1 MRSREMLKKLD
12 RLSVDTTED
21 ETVPDIW
28 LLAPKDQDRVHELF
42 AKLGDPEGR
51 DQTITPD
58 EEQELCGMLD
68 GLPVL
73 GPDDRSAGPD
83 LEVPKELQF
92 YWTWSQ
98 PADGW
103 RPYDFHRLKC
113 VQKVRFAELCAQ
125 YGYKKGMSNV
135 EVKQNLAHLSQWLKD
150 DQLAM
155 IGLLQ
160 AASNR
165 PDFAAVI
172 RRMLHAAA

>member
-1 MRSREMLKKLD
+1 MSKKLD
-12 RLSVDTTED
+12 RLLVDTTEED
-21 ETVPDIW
+21 EMVPDIS
-28 LLAPKDQDRVHELF
+28 LLAPEDQDRVQELF

-51 DQTITPD
+51 DRTITPD

-73 GPDDRSAGPD
+73 GPEDRSAGPN
-83 LEVPKELQF
+83 LEIPKELQF

-103 RPYDFHRLKC
+103 RSYDFHRLKC

-125 YGYKKGMSNV
+125 YGYKPGMS
-135 EVKQNLAHLSQWLKD
+135 VKQNLAHLSQWLKD
-150 DQLAM
+150 DQFEM

-172 RRMLHAAA
+172 RRMLHSSF

>member
-1 MRSREMLKKLD
+1 MVGKEACLSKQKCHCWLSGRRGRIRS
-12 RLSVDTTED
+12 
-21 ETVPDIW
+21 TVHVRF
-28 LLAPKDQDRVHELF
+28 APKP
-42 AKLGDPEGR
+42 GDPEGR
-51 DQTITPD
+51 DRTITPD

-73 GPDDRSAGPD
+73 GPEDRSAGPN
-83 LEVPKELQF
+83 LEIPKELQF

-103 RPYDFHRLKC
+103 RSYDFHGLKC

-125 YGYKKGMSNV
+125 YGYKPGMS
-135 EVKQNLAHLSQWLKD
+135 VKQNLAHLNQWLKG
-150 DQLAM
+150 DQLEM

-165 PDFAAVI
+165 DQRNTSAA
-172 RRMLHAAA
+172 MN